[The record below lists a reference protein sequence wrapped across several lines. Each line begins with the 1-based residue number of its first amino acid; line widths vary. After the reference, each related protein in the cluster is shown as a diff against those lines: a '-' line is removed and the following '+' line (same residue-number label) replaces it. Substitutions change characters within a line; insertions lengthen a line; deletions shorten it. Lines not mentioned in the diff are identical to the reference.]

1 MTSSNYFFLL
11 FLCCSFLNRTLHRST
26 PRPRSRVTWLGRCRT
41 TTTRTRARG
50 ATRRRRRL
58 STRSRRRR
66 RRWCCTRRR
75 SAACAARSRTA
86 ARCAPRRGDSAS
98 PWTSATSPWTPR
110 SAARSRRS
118 SPRGAAASPS
128 RSSSSAAG
136 SWGEPTRCGG
146 CTRPASSAASPRAP
160 RGRTRP
166 SSAAGSASCLATAA
180 TDPAGCSWRR
190 RGTPAAA
197 WIATRTDWCAAP
209 VVVLDHSVHK
219 PFSLPVVQRLLER
232 QEKDELWTQ
241 HSSTVGSL
249 LSVLGAEQLD
259 S

>member
-1 MTSSNYFFLL
+1 VRRTFADCCAVRAALRGLRVAVDERDVSMDASLRREVQALL
-11 FLCCSFLNRTLHRST
+11 
-26 PRPRSRVTWLGRCRT
+26 
-41 TTTRTRARG
+41 
-50 ATRRRRRL
+50 
-58 STRSRRRR
+58 
-66 RRWCCTRRR
+66 
-75 SAACAARSRTA
+75 
-86 ARCAPRRGDSAS
+86 
-98 PWTSATSPWTPR
+98 
-110 SAARSRRS
+110 AARSRRS

-219 PFSLPVVQRLLER
+219 SFSLPVVQRLLER